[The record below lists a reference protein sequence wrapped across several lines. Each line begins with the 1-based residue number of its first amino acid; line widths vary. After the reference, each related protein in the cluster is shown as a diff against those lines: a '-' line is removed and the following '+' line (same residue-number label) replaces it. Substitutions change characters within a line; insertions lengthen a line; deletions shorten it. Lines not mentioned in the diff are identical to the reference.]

1 MFVKRTWAAFAAVL
15 VLSLSLSGAVC
26 DASCAF
32 RQPHSDGTAMD
43 QAACQ
48 HETKSG
54 EDSLTIQAWSACHH
68 RHLCADPANL
78 PVQKLRPVSQQL
90 HPVVLRV
97 VAHLW
102 GDDIFVARTISR
114 LHDCRTLL
122 ANTPST
128 SLRI

>member
-1 MFVKRTWAAFAAVL
+1 MFAKRTWAAFAAVL

-32 RQPHSDGTAMD
+32 RQPHSDGMAMD
-43 QAACQ
+43 QGACP

-54 EDSLTIQAWSACHH
+54 EDPLSIQALSACNHH
-68 RHLCADPANL
+68 QLCADPANL
-78 PVQKLRPVSQQL
+78 PVQNVRPMSQQS

-97 VAHLW
+97 AAHLW
-102 GDDIFVARTISR
+102 RSDIFVAAAISR
-114 LHDCRTLL
+114 LDDCTNLL
-122 ANTPST
+122 ANTPSI